1 MDFKITSSKLSG
13 NRRRRGFAITE
24 FLVAAGISGMV
35 FMGVAGMLS
44 FSARS
49 FASLMNYV
57 DLDNDSRLALDRV
70 SKEIRQSTQLVSF
83 SPNRIELV
91 HNGETI
97 VYRHDSVSELMTRTD
112 STATEVILRQ
122 CKYFKFEVFA
132 RVPISGSFQQHPAA
146 TIDTAKLVQ
155 LTWICK
161 RNILGTEAN
170 SESVQS
176 AKIVI
181 RKQE

>member
-1 MDFKITSSKLSG
+1 MGFYFAQFLTGLASASSL
-13 NRRRRGFAITE
+13 
-24 FLVAAGISGMV
+24 FLVAAGLSGMV
-35 FMGVAGMLS
+35 FMGVAGMLN

-57 DLDNDSRLALDRV
+57 DLDSDSRMALDRV
-70 SKEIRQSTQLVSF
+70 SKEIRQATALVDF
-83 SPNRIELV
+83 SVDRIEMI
-91 HNGETI
+91 HDGETI
-97 VYRHDSVSELMTRTD
+97 VYRYDKGSGMLTRTD
-112 STATEVILRQ
+112 SFGTEVLLRQ
-122 CKYFKFEVFA
+122 CSYFKFEVFA

-155 LTWICK
+155 LTWVCK
-161 RNILGTEAN
+161 RSILGTDAN